1 MKKFKLLLSAL
12 LILPFVVQAQVS
24 SEDAEQLDS
33 RWQMLRSSSINTSQ
47 LTFQHTN
54 VRGTPYMFDDMVVGK
69 IMFRGQWTEQFLGNF
84 DIANNVIEL
93 MRGSEKIYIDGFTID
108 EAVLD
113 ERTFKNNFPADEDM
127 DITKADLMEVI
138 YEGEDFA
145 LLQKY
150 NVNLREGMMTYSN
163 ATKNEYYDK
172 TDFVV
177 FLKDGNYKKTKM
189 KKRDI
194 LRLFEEQKKDID
206 KYAKKN
212 RLKYDERDDLAKI
225 LAYADSL

>member
-1 MKKFKLLLSAL
+1 
-12 LILPFVVQAQVS
+12 
-24 SEDAEQLDS
+24 
-33 RWQMLRSSSINTSQ
+33 
-47 LTFQHTN
+47 
-54 VRGTPYMFDDMVVGK
+54 MFDDMVVGK
-69 IMFRGQWTEQFLGNF
+69 IKFRGQWTEQFLGNY

-93 MRGSEKIYIDGFTID
+93 MRGSEKILIDGYNID

-113 ERTFKNNFPADEDM
+113 GQNFKNNFPADEDLE
-127 DITKADLMEVI
+127 ITKADLLEVI

-150 NVNLREGMMTYSN
+150 NVNLREGQMTYSS

-177 FLKDGNYKKTKM
+177 FLKDGKYQKTKM

-194 LRLFEEQKKDID
+194 LRLFEDHKKDID

-212 RLKYDERDDLAKI
+212 RLKYDERQDLAKI
-225 LAYADSL
+225 LEYADSL